1 MLRMLTVERKLFH
14 ELLNSQDGTVQEGRE
29 RQAEGGQGEEGRSD
43 EGPLAHVLRNQPAG
57 ITVTDA
63 QHDANVASAERRALN
78 LAENAARLREVGLET
93 STVVVRKRGSKRP
106 LPDAA
111 EEQSSR
117 ASSRRIVANKPVSL
131 GDFDNMVIDHLGR
144 AGAPSRVVWTDVPAP
159 PSFSMPQVVAVPTP
173 TRSARG
179 SMSCSLRI
187 GCTAVAPAA

>member
-1 MLRMLTVERKLFH
+1 MPPSKKAASAKEKKAKENKDAATRDL
-14 ELLNSQDGTVQEGRE
+14 S
-29 RQAEGGQGEEGRSD
+29 
-43 EGPLAHVLRNQPAG
+43 HVLRNQPAG
-57 ITVTDA
+57 VTVTEE

-78 LAENAARLREVGLET
+78 LAENAARLLDVGLENSQ
-93 STVVVRKRGSKRP
+93 STVVVRKGRGKRP

-111 EEQSSR
+111 EEPSSR

-131 GDFDNMVIDHLGR
+131 GEFDALVIAHLGR
-144 AGAPSRVVWTDVPAP
+144 AGAPSRVVWTEVPAP
-159 PSFSMPQVVAVPTP
+159 RSFSMPQVVAVPTP

>member
-1 MLRMLTVERKLFH
+1 MAPSKHAASAKKKKT
-14 ELLNSQDGTVQEGRE
+14 
-29 RQAEGGQGEEGRSD
+29 QATKDAATRDLS
-43 EGPLAHVLRNQPAG
+43 HVLRNLPAG
-57 ITVTDA
+57 VTVTDE
-63 QHDANVASAERRALN
+63 QHDANVASAERRDHN
-78 LAENAARLREVGLET
+78 LAANAARLREVGLET
-93 STVVVRKRGSKRP
+93 STVVVRKRGRKRP

-144 AGAPSRVVWTDVPAP
+144 AGAPSRVVWTEVPAP

>member
-1 MLRMLTVERKLFH
+1 MPPAKKATRAKKKKKTKAKKDAAMR
-14 ELLNSQDGTVQEGRE
+14 ELS
-29 RQAEGGQGEEGRSD
+29 
-43 EGPLAHVLRNQPAG
+43 HVLRNQPAG
-57 ITVTDA
+57 VTVTDE
-63 QHDANVASAERRALN
+63 QHDANGAAERRALN

-117 ASSRRIVANKPVSL
+117 ASSRRRIVANKPVSL
-131 GDFDNMVIDHLGR
+131 GEFDDLVVDHLGR
-144 AGAPSRVVWTDVPAP
+144 AGAPSRVVWTEVPAP
-159 PSFSMPQVVAVPTP
+159 RSFSMPQVVAVPTP

-179 SMSCSLRI
+179 SLSCSLCI